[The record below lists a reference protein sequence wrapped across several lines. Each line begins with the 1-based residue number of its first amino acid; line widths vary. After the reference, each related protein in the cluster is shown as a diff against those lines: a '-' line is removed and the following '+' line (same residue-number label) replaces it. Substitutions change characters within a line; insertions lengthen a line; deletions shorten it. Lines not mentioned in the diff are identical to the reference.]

1 MKIYKCLDLSSPNI
15 RQKYLFYTS
24 CCHFF
29 FSSPSPR
36 GTVLYIW
43 NCVRKRL
50 NLSYDPKVAAGW
62 AVTLAFLLLPH
73 WFKITAI
80 VSLLRSSGLT
90 WSWICIVRRHLKE
103 VNEIAHRPKLQT
115 IISIAS
121 AHPFA
126 SRFYETVITRLD
138 LIILFG
144 SSHYPQKITSLKSY
158 LVLDCISNI
167 IL

>member
-1 MKIYKCLDLSSPNI
+1 M
-15 RQKYLFYTS
+15 
-24 CCHFF
+24 
-29 FSSPSPR
+29 
-36 GTVLYIW
+36 
-43 NCVRKRL
+43 
-50 NLSYDPKVAAGW
+50 AAGW

-90 WSWICIVRRHLKE
+90 WSWICIVRRHLNE
-103 VNEIAHRPKLQT
+103 VNQIAHRPKLQT

-126 SRFYETVITRLD
+126 PRFYETVLLRLD

-144 SSHYPQKITSLKSY
+144 SLHYPKKITSLKSY
-158 LVLDCISNI
+158 LVLDCNSNSHLLCQWYFSVDLLFSI
-167 IL
+167 KKLEFLSSYQKAYLCNIL

>member
-1 MKIYKCLDLSSPNI
+1 M
-15 RQKYLFYTS
+15 
-24 CCHFF
+24 
-29 FSSPSPR
+29 
-36 GTVLYIW
+36 
-43 NCVRKRL
+43 
-50 NLSYDPKVAAGW
+50 AAGW

-90 WSWICIVRRHLKE
+90 WLWICIVRRHLKE

-126 SRFYETVITRLD
+126 PRFYETVLLRLD
-138 LIILFG
+138 TIWIFTL
-144 SSHYPQKITSLKSY
+144 PQKDY
-158 LVLDCISNI
+158 I
-167 IL
+167 IFEELSRVGL